1 MAEIFISVVM
11 PNLNGAKYLRRSL
24 DAFLNQDYCNKEL
37 IVVDGMSSDKSHEI
51 LAEYTASYSSIRWLK
66 EADLGIS
73 DAINR
78 GIKISQGEIIG
89 YLGSD
94 DLLFGDIFQ
103 VINSLAFAIDF
114 DAIYFNSYTY
124 YVQERR
130 CLLQRPSVSE
140 ITLETLLANGTIVG
154 LQNSYYRKRI
164 FSDLAF
170 NVENRYSMDYE
181 LLLELATRKVMFLY
195 VDQVATINYFDGN
208 ISHNNEKQMIEAA
221 YVARRFADGYKGP
234 LIGEQLLPEHLRRS
248 FDK

>member
-1 MAEIFISVVM
+1 VAEIFISVVM

-140 ITLETLLANGTIVG
+140 ITLETLLANGTIV
-154 LQNSYYRKRI
+154 
-164 FSDLAF
+164 
-170 NVENRYSMDYE
+170 
-181 LLLELATRKVMFLY
+181 MFLY